1 MKNKEKEAENT
12 SVMRR
17 YEYRIYPSETQAD
30 IFVRTF
36 GCVRFVYNR
45 LLREKI
51 DFYEKTKKTIVNT
64 PKHLKSEFPWLAEVD
79 SLALCNAQIALQSA
93 FANFFRDRTIGFPRF
108 KSKKNPNRTYMTNY
122 VNGNIGVVYDPSAPK
137 RRRWKLKLPKV
148 GLVDIAYHRSIP
160 DKWSIK
166 SVTVKMSPS
175 GQFYASVLCDTNEP
189 PVPLLRAEEIPDER
203 IIGLDYSMPALYVSS
218 CAGIDDA
225 SPVHRFF
232 RTDERKIAR
241 EKRKLAKCKKGS
253 KNEQKQKKRVA
264 RLEQRVADR
273 RKDFLHQES
282 RRIAN
287 AFDVVCV
294 EDIDMRGMSR
304 SMNFGK
310 SVHDNGWGMF
320 RRMLEYKLAEN
331 GGLLIKVGRFYPS
344 SKTCSVCGSINNE
357 LKLSDRS
364 WMCGNCGTN
373 HDRDINAAINIRN
386 EGLRILK
393 TA

>member
-1 MKNKEKEAENT
+1 MKNKTNTKTNT

-17 YEYRIYPSETQAD
+17 YEYRIYPSEAQKD
-30 IFVRTF
+30 LLIRTF

-45 LLREKI
+45 LLGEKI
-51 DFYEKTKKTIVNT
+51 DFYEKTRKMLANT
-64 PKHLKSEFPWLAEVD
+64 PAHLKKEFSWLAEVD

-93 FANFFRDRTIGFPRF
+93 FTNFFRDKSIGFPRF
-108 KSKKNPNRTYMTNY
+108 KSKKKPVRTYTTN
-122 VNGNIGVVYDPSAPK
+122 VVSDNIKIIHDAQFPK
-137 RRRWKLKLPKV
+137 RKCWKLKLPKV

-160 DKWSIK
+160 KAWTIK
-166 SVTVKMSPS
+166 AVTIKMLPS
-175 GQFYASVLCDTNEP
+175 GQFYVSVLCDTNKTNP
-189 PVPLLRAEEIPDER
+189 STTR
-203 IIGLDYSMPALYVSS
+203 IKNVSDNRIVGLDYSMPELYVSS
-218 CAGIDDA
+218 DGET
-225 SPVHRFF
+225 PGNRKYF

-241 EKRKLAKCKKGS
+241 EKRKLAKCEKGS
-253 KNEQKQKKRVA
+253 KNRQKQKKYIA

-273 RKDFLHQES
+273 RKNFLHQES

-287 AFDVVCV
+287 VFDVVCV

-320 RRMLEYKLAEN
+320 RCMLEYKLAEK
-331 GGLLIKVGRFYPS
+331 GGLLVKVDRFYPS

-364 WMCGNCGTN
+364 WTCGNCGTN

-386 EGLRILK
+386 EGLRVLK